1 MLGSFLRASIVKTL
15 GEQYNI
21 DEFRI
26 RFQGEGLLEM
36 SQKVRE
42 IVTIVFGFNSGANA
56 IYQLLFRQDIALFIV
71 NAIVAGA
78 AFYSWLNRDN
88 PEQLKKMNRGG
99 AAILILIV
107 ASIAFALIMNHF
119 FGFEQWESWQKSVVK
134 FTFIFGLVT
143 VVNRYILKQPR

>member
-1 MLGSFLRASIVKTL
+1 
-15 GEQYNI
+15 
-21 DEFRI
+21 
-26 RFQGEGLLEM
+26 M

-42 IVTIVFGFNSGANA
+42 IGTIVFGFISGVNA

-71 NAIVAGA
+71 NAIVVGV
-78 AFYSWLNRDN
+78 AFYTWVNRDN

-99 AAILILIV
+99 AVILIWIV
-107 ASIAFALIMNHF
+107 AFIAFGLIMNHF

-143 VVNRYILKQPR
+143 VVNRYLKK

>member
-1 MLGSFLRASIVKTL
+1 MEI
-15 GEQYNI
+15 
-21 DEFRI
+21 
-26 RFQGEGLLEM
+26 

-42 IVTIVFGFNSGANA
+42 SGTIVFGVISGVNA

-71 NAIVAGA
+71 NAIVVGI

-99 AAILILIV
+99 AVILIWIV
-107 ASIAFALIMNHF
+107 AFIVFGVIMNHF
-119 FGFEQWESWQKSVVK
+119 GYEQWESWQKSVVK

-143 VVNRYILKQPR
+143 VVNRYIKK

>member
-1 MLGSFLRASIVKTL
+1 
-15 GEQYNI
+15 
-21 DEFRI
+21 
-26 RFQGEGLLEM
+26 M

-42 IVTIVFGFNSGANA
+42 IVTIVFGFISGVNA

-71 NAIVAGA
+71 NAIVVGA

-88 PEQLKKMNRGG
+88 PEQLKKMNRGA

-119 FGFEQWESWQKSVVK
+119 GFEQWESWQKFVVR
-134 FTFIFGLVT
+134 FTFFFGLVT
-143 VVNRYILKQPR
+143 VVNRYIKK

>member
-42 IVTIVFGFNSGANA
+42 IGTIAIGVINGVNA
-56 IYQLLFRQDIALFIV
+56 IYQLLFRQDIVLFIV
-71 NAIVAGA
+71 SAIVVGI
-78 AFYSWLNRDN
+78 AFYIWVNRDN

-99 AAILILIV
+99 AVILIWIV
-107 ASIAFALIMNHF
+107 AFIAFGVIMNHL
-119 FGFEQWESWQKSVVK
+119 GFEQWESWQKFLVR
-134 FTFIFGLVT
+134 FTFVFGLVT
-143 VVNRYILKQPR
+143 LVNRYFKK